1 MAGSGSS
8 ISTMNKKLKIAT
20 VLTMS
25 FISGIAASGSKPMSA
40 PDFAFPKKVSEQ
52 SLSSLK
58 KSVAAHDSQGI
69 VRSILDYGLAQSAIG
84 QEKMPNAFQVID
96 NTLDQV
102 DEPVTKSLLYLV
114 KAKMLCEIYS
124 NDKYNFNSRELPLLP
139 LPKDYNEWPGKQF
152 QHVISQLCDSALSH
166 QKSLQDTK
174 LSQYYNIV
182 RHDELTPVYFPSL
195 YDFVAYQTIDIRSEL
210 TDFSNMFTL
219 ALLSPTHIFIIEPHF
234 VPMSSEATK
243 ILDTYSNLLKFHAS
257 QPAPYIFADM
267 NRLDF
272 VNDGLYHSVDTYDAD
287 KQFVS
292 SLQTL
297 YDDNADN
304 EYSGNIL
311 IELLDRTDNNME
323 LSKWIYDKTN
333 KNISSFPTFNRI
345 DCLKNILKS
354 LSKPSVE
361 TACQSLIYPGKE
373 FKLQVTNHNCTEF
386 TVTMYRLPSK
396 FNNNYNYDGPLSQL
410 EVIDKKTV
418 RCNDMVPFVNR
429 QELSF
434 TAPEPGYYITVITS
448 DEISKKQKSSYPI
461 INCTRLTGG
470 SITFSNSGIFIVDAM
485 KGSPESKVS
494 LMKLNNSKTLNKL
507 GLTDDNGFFTYNE
520 KNYSYLYPQKGED
533 IYAKSISVWK
543 ENETPFGVDSAVAVL
558 TELPLY
564 HPGDTV
570 KFVAIAYDIAGRLQK
585 VMLDAT
591 ITACLF
597 DANNQLLDS
606 LTLKTDNFG
615 RADGQF
621 KLPANGLTGSFNIA
635 VNFGKHKLK
644 NFWGNKAGSVS
655 FMVSDYKLPTF
666 EITADRPLNDTP
678 YKGDVTLHGSVK
690 TYSGMPLGNQEV
702 ILSLSVAQNYW
713 WRMSNKVIFFTDTVN
728 TDENGNW
735 KIILSKAVLD
745 NSPAPNGF
753 FNATVSSTSSS
764 GETQQTDIS
773 FTRGNKYI
781 INASIP
787 SDLNV
792 DMPVTLNVK
801 VTNSA
806 DEPANIPVLYHLAV
820 EDTIVQ
826 KGIVTP
832 DMDWKHLSGNEYT
845 LKLWLE
851 ADTDCCYKQPIILY
865 SPADKVSPTKRPM
878 WMPAENNSVT
888 TDSDRCRLLYAVNE
902 DDTYLLVVVSTPEKI
917 LEQKWVKATQG
928 MHYLDIDLP
937 HDVNQVKVDVQSIR
951 NMQSSVYNCTITKK
965 SSLRSLDIKAETFR
979 NKMIPGTTE
988 TWTFRTSNINN
999 KGEQAAVILNL
1010 YNSAINALTSPT
1022 WQLNLR
1028 TGHVR
1033 TLQMNTDHFYGS
1045 FSQEL
1050 SAPTPQVTCSHLFA
1064 PQFNL
1069 YSRRFVSSY
1078 SDMLFEAVRPT
1089 ASNIVMRSAAAAV
1102 ETEDAIMEKTCTYKI
1117 ATPFDD
1123 DAGANAPEKPTVPEF
1138 SYRESNVVCGL
1149 WMPSLTSDENGNLS
1163 VSFAVPNANT
1173 TWQLFA
1179 TAFDKNLTNS
1189 TLSELIVANK
1199 PVMVQPNLPR
1209 YLRTG
1214 DKAVLK
1220 SLVMNNTD
1228 SVAEIL
1234 TTIEIFNPVTNQILS
1249 THQQAVSVQPQQN
1262 ATVSINVTAPMDDA
1276 MIGFRVKSSA
1286 NGFADGEQSIIPIL
1300 PASQPVIESTTFYI
1314 APDST
1319 ACTVKLPQMP
1329 ADARVTLQYCDNPL
1343 WYVVTALPGLA
1354 EQEPKSAINAAYNI
1368 FSAAVAQGILKDNP
1382 SIAKAL
1388 KYWTSGDSSDS
1399 TLVSMLEKNA
1409 DLKTMLLNATPWLAD
1424 AKSDTERM
1432 TRLALLLDKKNI
1444 DAVINS
1450 GIKYLQ
1456 KVQRGNGFAWMT
1468 QCDEPSLW
1476 ATSEVVA
1483 CLGRANQLH
1492 YMPDNKLLKGM
1503 IDNALNYIQA
1513 QNVKAYSKY
1522 PKADYSSYVAVLDL
1536 WPSFKRNATS
1546 QKITSITVQSI
1557 VKNWRKYSV
1566 GSKAEAVIM
1575 LMNHNYKSVAGT
1587 ILASLREYSEYKP
1600 QSGMWWPS
1608 VGDTYGGSLA
1618 QLQTTADALEA
1629 FHAAEPSSK
1638 DVDRIRQWLILQ
1650 KEAEN
1655 WGSSAFTTDVIS
1667 SILHTSKSWIQPAGS
1682 VDIKLNEKSVL
1693 LPDADKYTGYFRT
1706 LLTNASN
1713 ANLTVSRQGTTP
1725 AFGAVFCQFTQDM
1738 AHIPAQS
1745 SDAVSIEKRYYK
1757 YQGTEV
1763 VDPDSIKIGD
1773 KIQVALTIHVNRD
1786 MQYVAITDNR
1796 PACFEPVEQL
1806 PKPLYSD
1813 GLCFYRENRD
1823 SATNLFVTNM
1833 PKGTYQLRYD
1843 MWVNNAGEF
1852 ASGIATLQS
1861 QYAPQLTAHSAGT
1874 LIAIGE

>member
-1 MAGSGSS
+1 
-8 ISTMNKKLKIAT
+8 
-20 VLTMS
+20 MS
-25 FISGIAASGSKPMSA
+25 FISGISASGSKPLST

-52 SLSSLK
+52 SLTTLK
-58 KSVAAHDSQGI
+58 KSISSNDSQGI
-69 VRSILDYGLAQSAIG
+69 VRAVLDYGLAQSAIG
-84 QEKMPNAFQVID
+84 QEKMTNAFQVID

-102 DEPVTKSLLYLV
+102 DEPATKSLLYLV
-114 KAKMLCEIYS
+114 KAKMLCEIYN
-124 NDKYNFNSRELPLLP
+124 NDKYNFNTRELPLLP
-139 LPKDYNEWPGKQF
+139 LPKDYNEWSGKQF
-152 QHVISQLCDSALSH
+152 RQVISQLCDSALSH
-166 QKSLQDTK
+166 PKALQGTK
-174 LSQYYNIV
+174 LRQYYNV
-182 RHDELTPVYFPSL
+182 VKHDELTPVYFPTL
-195 YDFVAYQTIDIRSEL
+195 YDFVAYQTIDIRSDL
-210 TDFSNMFTL
+210 SDFSNMFTL
-219 ALLSPTHIFIIEPHF
+219 ALLSPARIFIIEPHF

-243 ILDTYSNLLKFHAS
+243 ILDTYSELLKFHAS

-272 VNDGLYHSVDTYDAD
+272 VNEGLYHSVDRYDGD
-287 KQFVS
+287 EKLIS
-292 SLQTL
+292 TLKSLFE
-297 YDDNADN
+297 DNADN

-311 IELLDRTDNNME
+311 IELINKPNRTDE
-323 LSKWIYDKTN
+323 LSKWLYDKA
-333 KNISSFPTFNRI
+333 KHNITTFPTFNRI
-345 DCLKNILKS
+345 KCLENIVS
-354 LSKPSVE
+354 TLSARKIE
-361 TACQSLIYPGKE
+361 TNSQTLIYPDKE
-373 FKLQVTNHNCTEF
+373 FILNVYNSNCADF
-386 TVTMYRLPSK
+386 TVSMYKLPSNVNSK
-396 FNNNYNYDGPLSQL
+396 YNRYDGSLTGL
-410 EVIDKKTV
+410 KLIDKQSVQSNEAIPFKTHHKLV
-418 RCNDMVPFVNR
+418 F
-429 QELSF
+429 S
-434 TAPEPGYYITVITS
+434 APEPGYYILVPTS
-448 DEISKKQKSSYPI
+448 NDIVDNPDNRTSFEILR
-461 INCTRLTGG
+461 CTRLAAGTVSFSDAIAFVVDPMTGAPVSDV
-470 SITFSNSGIFIVDAM
+470 SIMNYDNKNKSFAKIGVTDTEGFYKF
-485 KGSPESKVS
+485 
-494 LMKLNNSKTLNKL
+494 KTNHS
-507 GLTDDNGFFTYNE
+507 DF
-520 KNYSYLYPQKGED
+520 YPQKGKD
-533 IYAKSISVWK
+533 IYAKSVSVWK
-543 ENETPFGVDSAVAVL
+543 ENATPLCVDSAVTVL

-564 HPGDTV
+564 YPGDTV
-570 KFVAIAYDIAGRLQK
+570 NFVAIAYNILGETQRIEPNATMTAHL
-585 VMLDAT
+585 LDANDHLIDT
-591 ITACLF
+591 IIIKA
-597 DANNQLLDS
+597 
-606 LTLKTDNFG
+606 DNFG
-615 RADGQF
+615 RADGHF
-621 KLPANGLTGSFNIA
+621 KLPENGLTGTFNISIG
-635 VNFGKHKLK
+635 FGDQKLK
-644 NFWGNKAGSVS
+644 NFWNRKGGYAS

-678 YKGDVTLHGSVK
+678 NKGDITLHGSVK
-690 TYSGMPLGNQEV
+690 TYSGMPLCNQEV
-702 ILSLSVAQNYW
+702 ALSLSVAQNYW
-713 WRMSNKVIFFTDTVN
+713 WRMSNKITFFTDTVA

-735 KIILSKAVLD
+735 TIVLPKNVLD
-745 NSPAPNGF
+745 SSPAPDGF
-753 FNATVSSTSSS
+753 FNAFLSSTSSS
-764 GETQQTDIS
+764 GETQQTAIS

-781 INASIP
+781 INATIP
-787 SDLNV
+787 NDLNV
-792 DMPVTLNVK
+792 GKSVNLNVK
-801 VTNSA
+801 VTNSMG
-806 DEPANIPVLYHLAV
+806 EPANIPVLYQLNL
-820 EDTIVQ
+820 EDSVVQ
-826 KGIVTP
+826 KGTISP
-832 DMDWKHLSGNEYT
+832 DMNWKHLSGKEYT

-865 SPADKVSPTKRPM
+865 SPADKASPTKRPV

-888 TDSDRCRLLYAVNE
+888 TDSNRCKLLYAVNK

-917 LEQKWVKATQG
+917 LEQKWVKSSKG

-937 HDVNQVKVDVQSIR
+937 HDINQVKVDVQSVR

-965 SSLRSLDIKAETFR
+965 SSLRTLDIKTETFR
-979 NKMIPGTTE
+979 NKMIPGATE
-988 TWTFRTSNINN
+988 TWTFRTSNINDE
-999 KGEQAAVILNL
+999 GEQTAVILNL
-1010 YNSAINALTSPT
+1010 YNSAINALIEPT
-1022 WQLNLR
+1022 WDLHLR
-1028 TGHVR
+1028 TGFVR
-1033 TLQMNTDHFYGS
+1033 SLYLNAPSFYSTGTQRISGPAPYMSCSTLPY
-1045 FSQEL
+1045 
-1050 SAPTPQVTCSHLFA
+1050 PK
-1064 PQFNL
+1064 FNL
-1069 YSRRFVSSY
+1069 YSRSFVRTY
-1078 SDMLFEAVRPT
+1078 YELFESIRPT
-1089 ASNIVMRSAAAAV
+1089 TKMVMRSAAVSNEMKDEAAV
-1102 ETEDAIMEKTCTYKI
+1102 EEVAGMAYGVSVEN
-1117 ATPFDD
+1117 

-1149 WMPSLTSDENGNLS
+1149 WMPSLTTDENGNLS
-1163 VSFAVPNANT
+1163 VSFTVPNANT

-1179 TAFDKNLTNS
+1179 TAFNKDLTNS

-1199 PVMVQPNLPR
+1199 PIMVQPNLPR

-1214 DKAVLK
+1214 DKAALK

-1228 SVAEIL
+1228 SVADIL
-1234 TTIEIFNPVTNQILS
+1234 TTIEIFNPITNQILS
-1249 THQQAVSVQPQQN
+1249 THQQTVTVQPQQN
-1262 ATVSINVTAPMDDA
+1262 ATVSINVSAPMDDA
-1276 MIGFRVKSSA
+1276 MIGFRIKSSA

-1300 PASQPVIESTTFYI
+1300 PASQPVVESTAFYI

-1319 ACTVKLPQMP
+1319 SFSVKLPTMP

-1388 KYWTSGDSSDS
+1388 EYWTSHNSNDS

-1409 DLKTMLLNATPWLAD
+1409 DLKTVLLNATPWLAD

-1468 QCDEPSLW
+1468 QCNEPSLW

-1483 CLGRANQLH
+1483 CLGRVNQLN

-1503 IDNALNYIQA
+1503 VDNALNYVQA
-1513 QNVKAYSKY
+1513 QNVKNYAKY
-1522 PKADYSSYVAVLDL
+1522 PKADYSSYVALLDL

-1546 QKITSITVQSI
+1546 QKITSVTVQRI
-1557 VKNWRKYSV
+1557 VKNWRTYSV
-1566 GSKAEAVIM
+1566 GGKAEAVIT
-1575 LMNHNYKSVAGT
+1575 LMNHNYKSVAAT
-1587 ILASLREYSEYKP
+1587 ILASLREYSEYTP

-1608 VGDTYGGSLA
+1608 IGDTYGGIA
-1618 QLQTTADALEA
+1618 QLQITADALEA
-1629 FHAAEPSSK
+1629 FNAAEPTSK

-1667 SILHTSKSWIQPAGS
+1667 SILHTSGSWIQPAGS
-1682 VDIKLNEKSVL
+1682 VDISLDGRSIL
-1693 LPDADKYTGYFRT
+1693 LPAADKYTGYFRT
-1706 LLTNASN
+1706 SLTDASN

-1725 AFGAVFCQFTQDM
+1725 AFGAVFCQFIQDM

-1745 SDAVSIEKRYYK
+1745 SDAVSIEKHYYK

-1763 VDPDSIKIGD
+1763 VAPDSIKVGD

-1861 QYAPQLTAHSAGT
+1861 QYAPQLTAHSAGS
-1874 LIAIGE
+1874 LLSIGE